1 MKNSVG
7 FACTA
12 HKGARYLQSGETVS
26 TVLPREQV
34 TSMSHHF
41 CSILYFAEQVSAF
54 RSSRTPE
61 PN

>member
-26 TVLPREQV
+26 TVLPHEQV
-34 TSMSHHF
+34 TSMPHHF
-41 CSILYFAEQVSAF
+41 CSIL
-54 RSSRTPE
+54 RRTSIGISVQSDA
-61 PN
+61 